1 MVGIE
6 YGGIKTKMNQN
17 KLAQKRH
24 RKALRRKHKKYA
36 GPKYSNLEQLLMWAT
51 FMDRAGI
58 QLLGESEDSIELPQ
72 RGLTTVVHR
81 DGTQSTTSFS
91 Q

>member
-36 GPKYSNLEQLLMWAT
+36 GPKYSALEQMYMWEPLLL
-51 FMDRAGI
+51 RAGI
-58 QLLGESEDSIELPQ
+58 IDPQ
-72 RGLTTVVHR
+72 EEGVHGTTTILHR
-81 DGTQSTTSFS
+81 DGSVATTAFTQ
-91 Q
+91 